1 MECMW
6 PMSVCRM
13 LRADGMSV
21 EYFVD
26 VVEWVEGGAGGGGG
40 QKWEGPAVG
49 GGNWYVRVLVVTT
62 GIGWVVMVD
71 EVVTTGVG

>member
-1 MECMW
+1 M
-6 PMSVCRM
+6 
-13 LRADGMSV
+13 
-21 EYFVD
+21 
-26 VVEWVEGGAGGGGG
+26 
-40 QKWEGPAVG
+40 G